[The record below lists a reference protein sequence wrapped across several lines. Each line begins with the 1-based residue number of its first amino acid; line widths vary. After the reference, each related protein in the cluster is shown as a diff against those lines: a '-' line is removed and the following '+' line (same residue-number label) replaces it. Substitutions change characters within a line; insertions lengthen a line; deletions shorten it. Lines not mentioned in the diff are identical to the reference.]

1 MKTLL
6 LATAVG
12 AALLFAAG
20 ALQAQAKGHAGADVA
35 CARAFPAPVG
45 MDRV

>member
-12 AALLFAAG
+12 AALLVAAG
-20 ALQAQAKGHAGADVA
+20 ALETQTQ
-35 CARAFPAPVG
+35 ARADAGSVRPFPAPVG
-45 MDRV
+45 VDRA

>member
-12 AALLFAAG
+12 AALLFVAG
-20 ALQAQAKGHAGADVA
+20 ALQTQAQTGADVA
-35 CARAFPAPVG
+35 SLRPFPAPVG
-45 MDRV
+45 VDRA

>member
-12 AALLFAAG
+12 AALLLAAG
-20 ALQAQAKGHAGADVA
+20 ALQAQAGSGPA
-35 CARAFPAPVG
+35 CARAFPAPAGV
-45 MDRV
+45 DWA

>member
-20 ALQAQAKGHAGADVA
+20 VLQAQAGDDAAASV
-35 CARAFPAPVG
+35 RPFPAPVG
-45 MDRV
+45 VDRA

>member
-12 AALLFAAG
+12 AALMFAAG
-20 ALQAQAKGHAGADVA
+20 VVQGRVQARADVA
-35 CARAFPAPVG
+35 AVRPFPAPVG
-45 MDRV
+45 VDRA

>member
-20 ALQAQAKGHAGADVA
+20 ALQARTGAHVA
-35 CARAFPAPVG
+35 SVRPFPAPVG
-45 MDRV
+45 VDRA